1 MVTCCLC
8 FNPIFDQ
15 PAGCLTKVLVCENR
29 TDDEPHALCW
39 ICVLNLKKNSGK
51 KNEWFLSCPIC
62 RNDCFFSEDT
72 IADTGKMSVGV
83 CDECKGDMDEFG
95 PRMKSFTNTC
105 ISCKVKKCDV
115 LPAHETFV
123 ENYEAFG
130 TAPIVS
136 SRSLLEDDY
145 KGETENG
152 QRHGWGVCESKSG
165 DSYEGEWKD
174 DLRCGRG
181 VLVWQ
186 NGDRHEGEWKDGKP
200 NGHGTKNYAS
210 GSTFVGEWKH
220 GKRNG
225 KGKFEWTDGETY
237 VGEWKNG
244 ERHGQGTNSKKTFT
258 YSGEWKNGV
267 MSGLGVGFWKK
278 GDKYNGEWKDNKRW
292 GHGVQMFSDGVKHE
306 GEWENNEMHGKGVMT
321 NKRKFTWRGEWNQ
334 GEMCKSTMLHIWP
347 NGTNYLG
354 EWKDD
359 EMHGE
364 GTMWWEKDD
373 LFKIECGWK
382 KGKPHGKGRVIKCN
396 GHSCEARWWNGM
408 LVGGY
413 INGVKLLF
421 FDQN

>member
-136 SRSLLEDDY
+136 SRSWKMITKVKQKTGKD
-145 KGETENG
+145 TV
-152 QRHGWGVCESKSG
+152 GVFVNQKVGTVTRVSG
-165 DSYEGEWKD
+165 
-174 DLRCGRG
+174 
-181 VLVWQ
+181 
-186 NGDRHEGEWKDGKP
+186 
-200 NGHGTKNYAS
+200 
-210 GSTFVGEWKH
+210 
-220 GKRNG
+220 
-225 KGKFEWTDGETY
+225 
-237 VGEWKNG
+237 
-244 ERHGQGTNSKKTFT
+244 KTT
-258 YSGEWKNGV
+258 
-267 MSGLGVGFWKK
+267 
-278 GDKYNGEWKDNKRW
+278 
-292 GHGVQMFSDGVKHE
+292 
-306 GEWENNEMHGKGVMT
+306 
-321 NKRKFTWRGEWNQ
+321 
-334 GEMCKSTMLHIWP
+334 
-347 NGTNYLG
+347 
-354 EWKDD
+354 
-359 EMHGE
+359 
-364 GTMWWEKDD
+364 
-373 LFKIECGWK
+373 
-382 KGKPHGKGRVIKCN
+382 
-396 GHSCEARWWNGM
+396 
-408 LVGGY
+408 
-413 INGVKLLF
+413 
-421 FDQN
+421 